1 MRKDADPTDM
11 AFLGTQAVHSLVGPA
26 GSAGLAQAP
35 HVAPQPTER
44 VLGGVEAFLVAVE
57 RQAVFRNV
65 AAVLG
70 ARVRL
75 TSCRGARIRF
85 CHAKIKIN
93 IKRTRKTRANPGKG
107 DEKKKGGHSKQT
119 RKRRAQRQGREKHA
133 HGGGDN
139 RGAESASLWWTDS
152 YKKQARTHSK

>member
-11 AFLGTQAVHSLVGPA
+11 AFLGTQAVHSLVGPT

-93 IKRTRKTRANPGKG
+93 KKRTNAKNKGKPGEG
-107 DEKKKGGHSKQT
+107 GRKKKGGI
-119 RKRRAQRQGREKHA
+119 
-133 HGGGDN
+133 
-139 RGAESASLWWTDS
+139 
-152 YKKQARTHSK
+152 